1 MAKTTTTAAVRTALI
16 EKREIA
22 LLDVRDE
29 DPFAQAHPLFATS
42 FPLGWLELQVFD
54 RLPRK
59 DVTIVVYDNGEGL
72 AERAVRKLGDLGY
85 SDVSLLDGGLQG
97 WIAAGGEIFID
108 VNVPSKSFGELVE
121 SVRHTPSIPAP
132 ELRAKIDAGENIA
145 ILDAR
150 RFEEYHTMSI
160 PTGTSVP
167 GGELVYRVAELVPDP
182 ETLVVVN
189 CAGRTRSIIGTQSLI
204 NAGIPNKVVA
214 LRNGTIGW
222 TLAGLTLDHGQE
234 RRFSSIDRETKEA
247 ARASARRVAARAG
260 VKRISHADL
269 GHWVADRTRTLYR
282 FDVRDPS
289 EFIAGHLPHFRSAPG
304 GQLVQETDVFAP
316 VRGARIVL
324 ADDDGARAD
333 MTGSW
338 LAQMGWD
345 VSVLINALDGQ
356 DLVTGA
362 WRPTRPASPD
372 VPTISAAD
380 LSKAIKTGAVTVLE
394 VGSAK
399 EYALGHVPG
408 AWFAP
413 RAYLADAQTKVP
425 AASDIVFT
433 SPDGYLA
440 GWAAADYAVS
450 SGRTAKVLAGGFAA
464 WVKSGGAVEKGL
476 THVAGPLTDAYKRP
490 YEGTDVK
497 AEAMQAYLDWEFG
510 LVAQLARD
518 GTHGF
523 KVLE

>member
-1 MAKTTTTAAVRTALI
+1 MNKTTTTAEIRAALI

-29 DPFAQAHPLFATS
+29 NPFALAHPLFATS

-59 DVTIVVYDNGEGL
+59 DVAIVVYDNGEGF
-72 AERAVRKLGDLGY
+72 AEPAARKLGDLGY
-85 SDVSLLDGGLQG
+85 SNVSLLAGGLQG

-150 RFEEYHTMSI
+150 RFEEYRTMSI

-167 GGELVYRVAELVPDP
+167 GGELVYRVRELVPDP

-234 RRFSSIDRETKEA
+234 RRFSSIDRDTKET

-260 VKRISHADL
+260 VKQISHADL
-269 GHWVADRTRTLYR
+269 AHWAADRTRTLYR
-282 FDVRDPS
+282 FDVRDPA
-289 EFIAGHLPHFRSAPG
+289 EFVAGHLPHFRSAPG
-304 GQLVQETDVFAP
+304 GQLVQETDVMAP

-345 VSVLINALDGQ
+345 VSVLVDALTGQ

-362 WRPTRPASPD
+362 WTPTRPTAPQAT
-372 VPTISAAD
+372 TISPAD
-380 LSKAIKTGAVTVLE
+380 LAEALKTGAVTVLE

-399 EYALGHVPG
+399 EYAAGHVPG

-413 RAYLADAQTKVP
+413 RAYLAEALAKVP
-425 AASDIVFT
+425 SGGDIVFT

-440 GWAAADYAVS
+440 HWAAAEHAARG
-450 SGRTAKVLAGGFAA
+450 GRAAKVLAGGFAA
-464 WVKSGGAVEKGL
+464 WVKNGGTVEKGL
-476 THVAGPLTDAYKRP
+476 TQIAGPLTDAYKRP

-497 AEAMQAYLDWEFG
+497 QEAMQAYLDWEFG
-510 LVAQLARD
+510 LVEQLARD